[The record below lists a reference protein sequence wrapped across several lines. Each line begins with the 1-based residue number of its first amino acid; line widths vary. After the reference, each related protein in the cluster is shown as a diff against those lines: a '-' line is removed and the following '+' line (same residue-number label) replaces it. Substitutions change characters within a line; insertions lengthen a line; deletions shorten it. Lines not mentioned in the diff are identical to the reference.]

1 MAPAQ
6 CQIVISNESAGQ
18 RILYKGRFPAEFIQC
33 RSCAIWY
40 IFSRMWHLF
49 RGFDALHFRCEPAD
63 HVSRWRCHIFCPCVC
78 LTAARV
84 LSPVHRS
91 PWRRAGS
98 YTSGQRAIFSPV
110 RAHQPQRW
118 QQNLN
123 LRPSIGQPV
132 YDRSRRRMPT
142 IRGAQ
147 RTAPSASKTEPCI
160 QITAAVPIGRLSI
173 TQLL

>member
-1 MAPAQ
+1 LLFETKAHGSESS
-6 CQIVISNESAGQ
+6 IKDDFLLNLFNVVYHVKFGIYSAGCGTL
-18 RILYKGRFPAEFIQC
+18 R
-33 RSCAIWY
+33 
-40 IFSRMWHLF
+40 
-49 RGFDALHFRCEPAD
+49 FRCEPAD
-63 HVSRWRCHIFCPCVC
+63 HLPLPHFLPCVS
-78 LTAARV
+78 LTAARI

-98 YTSGQRAIFSPV
+98 YTFGQRAIFSPV
-110 RAHQPQRW
+110 RARQPQRS
-118 QQNLN
+118 QQTLN
-123 LRPSIGQPV
+123 LRPSIGHPV

-142 IRGAQ
+142 IRDAQ